1 MTVRLNGDEYTK
13 VLSKIERSGLSK
25 QEYIL
30 SSILNKKIQE
40 RLNVYAN
47 HFLLLFEKNQ
57 LISFID
63 GFCTNQR
70 DLTDEMYSDASMHDE
85 DGDWQMI
92 FGLNT
97 LPDYQRQ
104 GYAAKIMCAMIDL
117 ARQENRKGLVLTC
130 KDRLV
135 PYYSKFGFKNEGVS
149 SSVHGGVVWYQM
161 RLEF

>member
-1 MTVRLNGDEYTK
+1 MIRKGTIEDAEI
-13 VLSKIERSGLSK
+13 LSKVEATCFLPNEAATSK
-25 QEYIL
+25 E
-30 SSILNKKIQE
+30 IQE

-47 HFLLLFEKNQ
+47 HFLLLFEEDR

-85 DGDWQMI
+85 NGDWQMI

-97 LPDYQRQ
+97 LPDYQRK
-104 GYAAKIMCAMIDL
+104 GYATKIMNAMIHM
-117 ARQENRKGLVLTC
+117 ARQEKRKGLVLTC

-135 PYYSKFGFKNEGVS
+135 SYYSQFGFKNEGVS

>member
-1 MTVRLNGDEYTK
+1 MIRKGTIEDAEI
-13 VLSKIERSGLSK
+13 LSKVEATCFLPNEAATSK
-25 QEYIL
+25 E
-30 SSILNKKIQE
+30 IQE

-47 HFLLLFEKNQ
+47 HFLLLFEK

-70 DLTDEMYSDASMHDE
+70 DLTDEMYSDTSMHDE

-97 LPDYQRQ
+97 LPSYQRQ
-104 GYAAKIMCAMIDL
+104 GYATKIMNAMIDL
-117 ARQENRKGLVLTC
+117 ARQEKRKGLVLTC

-135 PYYSKFGFKNEGVS
+135 PYYSQFGFKNEGVS

>member
-1 MTVRLNGDEYTK
+1 MIRKGTIEDAEI
-13 VLSKIERSGLSK
+13 LSKVEVTCFPPNEAATSK
-25 QEYIL
+25 E
-30 SSILNKKIQE
+30 IQE
-40 RLNVYAN
+40 RLDVSAN
-47 HFLLLFEKNQ
+47 HFLLLFEEDR

-97 LPDYQRQ
+97 LPEYQRK
-104 GYAAKIMCAMIDL
+104 GYAAKIMDAMINM
-117 ARQENRKGLVLTC
+117 ARQEKRKGLVLTC

>member
-1 MTVRLNGDEYTK
+1 M
-13 VLSKIERSGLSK
+13 
-25 QEYIL
+25 
-30 SSILNKKIQE
+30 
-40 RLNVYAN
+40 NVYAN

-97 LPDYQRQ
+97 LPDYQRK
-104 GYAAKIMCAMIDL
+104 GYAAKIMNAMIDL